1 VEVLMFESNLFALHI
16 VLMALLLLL
25 LFVDELLVVDVDD
38 EKNDNDYLF
47 HIDFLQE
54 EWSEVD

>member
-1 VEVLMFESNLFALHI
+1 MFESNLFALHI
-16 VLMALLLLL
+16 VLMALLLL